1 MIGKMSQYPILAL
14 SACLHTAPGCWWPV
28 VAVVWP
34 RYFPDSGLTME
45 GAGRERRGGR
55 DLYNC
60 RVRTQ
65 AAATPTHNLNIINI
79 FHPRTWAEE
88 RRKTARDGEMQR
100 WRMCWGGGVQDMY
113 PHQRLCPLRYVRHAF
128 QRQLCLHAIEK
139 RPLRTFC
146 GRKSCSQC
154 YLAVKKLG

>member
-1 MIGKMSQYPILAL
+1 MAL

-28 VAVVWP
+28 VVVWP

-65 AAATPTHNLNIINI
+65 AAATPPHNLNIINI
-79 FHPRTWAEE
+79 FHHGPGPRRGEEKNCSRRRDAEVE
-88 RRKTARDGEMQR
+88 NVLGRRSA
-100 WRMCWGGGVQDMY
+100 
-113 PHQRLCPLRYVRHAF
+113 RYVPSSAFVPLALCAF
-128 QRQLCLHAIEK
+128 QRQLCLYAIEK

-146 GRKSCSQC
+146 GRKSYSQC
-154 YLAVKKLG
+154 YLAVRKLG

>member
-1 MIGKMSQYPILAL
+1 MGKMSQYPILAL
-14 SACLHTAPGCWWPV
+14 SACLHTAPGWSWLV

-65 AAATPTHNLNIINI
+65 AAATPPHNLNIINI
-79 FHPRTWAEE
+79 FHHGPGPRRGEKLLE
-88 RRKTARDGEMQR
+88 TARCRGGECAGEEECKICTLISVCAPCAMCFSKATLLTCYRKKATKDILWQKIMQP
-100 WRMCWGGGVQDMY
+100 MLFSGQ
-113 PHQRLCPLRYVRHAF
+113 
-128 QRQLCLHAIEK
+128 
-139 RPLRTFC
+139 
-146 GRKSCSQC
+146 
-154 YLAVKKLG
+154 KLG

>member
-1 MIGKMSQYPILAL
+1 MGKMSQYPILAL
-14 SACLHTAPGCWWPV
+14 SPCLHTAPGCWWPV

-65 AAATPTHNLNIINI
+65 AAATPPHNLNIINI
-79 FHPRTWAEE
+79 FHHGPGPRIVGEE

-100 WRMCWGGGVQDMY
+100 WRMCDSWQLGGEEECKMC
-113 PHQRLCPLRYVRHAF
+113 PHQRLCPFRYVLFKGNSAYML
-128 QRQLCLHAIEK
+128 QK
-139 RPLRTFC
+139 K
-146 GRKSCSQC
+146 GR
-154 YLAVKKLG
+154 